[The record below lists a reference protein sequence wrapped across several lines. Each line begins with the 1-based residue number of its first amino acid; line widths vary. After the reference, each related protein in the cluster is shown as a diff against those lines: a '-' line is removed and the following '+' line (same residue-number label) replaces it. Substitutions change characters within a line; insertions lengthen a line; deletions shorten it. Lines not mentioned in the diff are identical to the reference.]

1 MAQDRLCFRPAQFDL
16 MNLSFFRSATIIT
29 LLVLIVMLSGA
40 CGTADDAAM
49 SRTPDS
55 NSGQVVADP
64 AIAATPTPE
73 PTPVIPDLQAELTDG
88 RFRQTAS
95 PLGSFDFLNF
105 TYPLPRGWQNPDGSD
120 ITLTNGRLIPIP
132 NTYADDTPDS
142 EKAEAKAG
150 RRIGMSHVV
159 TKFFDA
165 TGDGQDEAIVILKIE
180 TAGHAIPQVIYIYEW
195 KDEEP
200 NLIWSFRTGDRSDG
214 GIKDIRPENG
224 QVSVELFGQDRFLLG
239 EVETGKIYGDEEQ
252 ICCPTHFTRTS
263 YKWNGRHFLMQGKR
277 LTFLVADPNAAPIEN
292 MIELHTD
299 PKRNAKR

>member
-1 MAQDRLCFRPAQFDL
+1 MTYSFIRSGSIIIFI
-16 MNLSFFRSATIIT
+16 LSALIFSACSNASETS
-29 LLVLIVMLSGA
+29 VSGVS
-40 CGTADDAAM
+40 DANAGENAP
-49 SRTPDS
+49 TEPV
-55 NSGQVVADP
+55 NVP
-64 AIAATPTPE
+64 EPTPE
-73 PTPVIPDLQAELTDG
+73 PTTEMPDLQAELVDG

-95 PLGSFDFLNF
+95 PMAAFDFLNY

-120 ITLTNGRLIPIP
+120 ITLTNGRLDPIP

-142 EKAEAKAG
+142 EKVEAKAG

-180 TAGHAIPQVIYIYEW
+180 TAGNAIPQIVYIYEW
-195 KDEEP
+195 KDEKP

-224 QVSVELFGQDRFLLG
+224 LTVVELFGQDRFLLG

-263 YKWNGRHFLMQGKR
+263 YKWNGKHFIRQGQR
-277 LTFLVADPNAAPIEN
+277 DTYLTADPTAAPIEN
-292 MIELHTD
+292 MGEEVD
-299 PKRNAKR
+299 PNRK